1 MALSMYSLKS
11 LLGEVSILQSPSQ
24 SLTITV
30 MHTSRAGT
38 SLLKLEVVIPKKRSM
53 TLVKD
58 LIDLIAQGDHLGT
71 LLQYQS

>member
-1 MALSMYSLKS
+1 
-11 LLGEVSILQSPSQ
+11 
-24 SLTITV
+24 LTITV